1 MEYRSLGNT
10 GLKVSALG
18 FGCGAVGGLLVRGE
32 YPAMRRAVERAIEL
46 GINYFDTASMYG
58 SGQSE
63 ANLGAILRELGA
75 PVLVGT
81 KVFLDPPDLEHIG
94 EAVIAHA
101 EQSLRRLG
109 RDCVDVLYFHN
120 FLGTQ
125 QRQGGKAN
133 AADLELVL
141 RALQRLQ
148 AQGKTRYVGF
158 NGLGDTEAVHQG
170 LGLEGFDALQT
181 CYNLL
186 NHTGGQVAP
195 AGFPFQDYQQVIT
208 RAASQGKGVVA
219 IRALA
224 GGALSGSLDRHPVG
238 TAKVGPISTSPDYAA
253 DVARARRFSF
263 LVEEGHASNLAEAAV
278 RFALGKQGISSVL
291 VGISS
296 LEQLEAAAQA
306 QAKGPLPAAVLGRLE
321 EVWKGLGT

>member
-1 MEYRSLGNT
+1 MQYRTLGST
-10 GLKVSALG
+10 GLKLSALG
-18 FGCGAVGGLLVRGE
+18 FGCGAVGGLLVKGE
-32 YPAMRRAVERAIEL
+32 YPAMRRAVQRAVEL

-63 ANLGAILRELGA
+63 ANLGAVLRELGA

-81 KVFLDPPDLEHIG
+81 KVYLDPPDFDHLETR
-94 EAVIAHA
+94 VIAHA

-109 RDCVDVLYFHN
+109 RDCVDILYFHH
-120 FLGTQ
+120 FLGA
-125 QRQGGKAN
+125 QRQGGMAGV
-133 AADLELVL
+133 ADLEPVL

-158 NGLGDTEAVHQG
+158 NGLGETEAVHQG
-170 LGLEGFDALQT
+170 LGLEGFHALQT

-186 NHTGGQVAP
+186 NPTAGRAAP
-195 AGFPFQDYQQVIT
+195 AGFPFQDYRQVID
-208 RAASQGKGVVA
+208 RAAGQSKGVIA
-219 IRALA
+219 IRVLA
-224 GGALSGSLDRHPVG
+224 GGALSGSQERHPLGTAHVG
-238 TAKVGPISTSPDYAA
+238 TISTSPDYAA

-263 LVEEGHASNLAEAAV
+263 IVEEGHAGSLAEAAV
-278 RFALGKQGISSVL
+278 RFALGKEGISSVL

-306 QAKGPLPAAVLGRLE
+306 QAKGPLPPAVLGRLE
-321 EVWKGLGT
+321 EIWKGLAA